1 VSNVRSSFRVRLHC
15 GLWSVEN
22 TLVANERRIRLLGV
36 TGTLG
41 GAMLSTD
48 TALTFGAVPGFA
60 TIGSTAHAAIILE
73 PATTRE
79 EIVYLTAYTAGSLGP
94 TGTTLVRAQEGTT
107 AVAHGINVPWVH
119 GPTVR
124 DNAMGRIAQATRL
137 GSGQSVTISSGTLV
151 AIDSTGALDV
161 TVSGYVADWI
171 EVGLNAQ
178 TASLTSTN
186 IAQLAFD
193 AATYVSA
200 APVNYLSSGTATAA
214 TSGVGGWFA
223 TNTTV
228 SSPLF
233 GSVFYRLQAADI
245 SANTVTVRLYAKFV
259 SGTGV
264 TSRAVDADST
274 SNCPLVFW
282 VKNHGPAEN

>member
-1 VSNVRSSFRVRLHC
+1 
-15 GLWSVEN
+15 
-22 TLVANERRIRLLGV
+22 VANEKRIRLLGV
-36 TGTLG
+36 AGSLG
-41 GAMLSTD
+41 VVMLSTD
-48 TALTFGAVPGFA
+48 T
-60 TIGSTAHAAIILE
+60 TINFYAPPSFVTVGTTNHAAIIME
-73 PATTRE
+73 PATVRE
-79 EIVYLTAYTAGSLGP
+79 EIVYLTAFTPGAVS
-94 TGTTLVRAQEGTT
+94 GTVSRAQEGTT
-107 AVAHGINVPWVH
+107 AVQHALYAPWVH

-124 DNAMGRIAQATRL
+124 DNAMGRIAQATRH

-193 AATYVSA
+193 VATYVSA

-233 GSVFYRLQAADI
+233 GSVFYRLQAADL